1 MRRLVFVPRGR
12 GKTILMVV
20 VGLVVMALLFWFI
33 GQNAG
38 EYSKA
43 LVEVKGLSLG
53 WIALLGLASL
63 VNLAIYPF
71 TEMVAIPGL
80 SYKHAAVSRQGA
92 FTISNIVPG
101 GGAVAVATQYAILAR
116 YRIDAARAAAAVSA
130 DAVFTYLFTL
140 GAPAIAV
147 ALLVIEGRS
156 TTAYLTTAG
165 IGLVIVIVS
174 IIVIAIVLRSESG
187 ARRIGGLVQ
196 RLLAPLLRRLRR
208 TPPDVTAAL
217 VTFHANASELVSTRW
232 RALTVTNVGAQLA
245 PILVL
250 WVALAALGAW
260 PGGPLTLIELFAA
273 FSIALLLTAFP
284 ITPGG
289 LGTVDAALVA
299 LLTAFGVSGS
309 DAVAADLIWRL
320 FWFLPQLLVGA
331 CALGVYAIDRRRDA
345 HRDLV

>member
-1 MRRLVFVPRGR
+1 MRVPRGR
-12 GKTILMVV
+12 VKTLLMVV
-20 VGLVVMALLFWFI
+20 VGLVVMGLLFWFI

-43 LVEVKGLSLG
+43 LIEVRNLSWAWIGLL
-53 WIALLGLASL
+53 ALASL
-63 VNLAIYPF
+63 VNLVIYPF

-101 GGAVAVATQYAILAR
+101 GGAVAVATQYGILAR
-116 YRIDAARAAAAVSA
+116 YGIDAARAAAAVSA

-147 ALLVIEGRS
+147 TLLVIEGRS
-156 TTAYLTTAG
+156 TAGYTTTAAV
-165 IGLVIVIVS
+165 GLLVVIVS
-174 IIVIAIVLRSESG
+174 VVVITIVLRSEDG
-187 ARRIGGLVQ
+187 ARRIGGFVQ
-196 RLLAPLLRRLRR
+196 RLLVPLMRRMHRDA
-208 TPPDVTAAL
+208 PDVTAAL
-217 VTFHANASELVSTRW
+217 VTFHENASELVARRW
-232 RALTVTNVGAQLA
+232 RALTVTNVAAQLA

-250 WVALAALGAW
+250 WAALAALGAW
-260 PGGPLTLIELFAA
+260 PGGELTLVEMFAA

-331 CALGVYAIDRRRDA
+331 GALGVYAIDRRRDA
-345 HRDLV
+345 HRSVV